1 MLVLGP
7 FVWLAV
13 ALVTRPVRFLTFG
26 ATVASCPTLLT
37 FLELEPWDALTIGV
51 MAGTLACIRR
61 PSITV
66 FLTLHHFQ

>member
-51 MAGTLACIRR
+51 MAGTLA
-61 PSITV
+61 
-66 FLTLHHFQ
+66 